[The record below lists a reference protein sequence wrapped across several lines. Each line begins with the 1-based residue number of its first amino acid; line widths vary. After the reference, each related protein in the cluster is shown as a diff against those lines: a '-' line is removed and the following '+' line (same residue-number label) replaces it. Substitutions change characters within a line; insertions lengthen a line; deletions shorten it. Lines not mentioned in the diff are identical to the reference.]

1 MVYCRWARNSFPA
14 LGKIVDENNH
24 MRKVLSFNGKLL
36 FPNAELGDVGV
47 LVWDKL
53 YQGDVLFEGYFEKSE
68 VSSMLR
74 SFFEDGIDMILPM
87 NSLISILKKVIT
99 RENFTSIDKISTGR
113 DVFGIPGKGIL
124 ERTCEVPFEGSHKL
138 ICAREQVR
146 YISSSAFQYKFF
158 CSPGRN

>member
-1 MVYCRWARNSFPA
+1 
-14 LGKIVDENNH
+14 

-36 FPNAELGDVGV
+36 FPNAELGDIAV

-53 YQGDVLFEGYFEKSE
+53 YQGDVLFEEHFEKSE

-74 SFFEDGIDMILPM
+74 PFFEDGIDMILPM
-87 NSLISILKKVIT
+87 NSLVSILKKVIT
-99 RENFTSIDKISTGR
+99 RENFTSINTITTGR

-124 ERTCEVPFEGSHKL
+124 ERTCEAPFEGSYKL
-138 ICAREQVR
+138 ICAKEQVR
-146 YISSSAFQYKFF
+146 YISSSALQYKFF

>member
-14 LGKIVDENNH
+14 LRKIVAENNH
-24 MRKVLSFNGKLL
+24 MRKVLSFNGKSL

-99 RENFTSIDKISTGR
+99 RENFSSINTIYY
-113 DVFGIPGKGIL
+113 
-124 ERTCEVPFEGSHKL
+124 RTRCFS
-138 ICAREQVR
+138 
-146 YISSSAFQYKFF
+146 
-158 CSPGRN
+158 CSR